1 MEIKRQTSQSI
12 ERFFNKVAQK
22 FENTEIMTDLHIRVS
37 QESGEMLAFDDADKE
52 ITRCVVEEWI
62 DNKDEHFYDTV
73 TQVLR
78 MELDRMSE
86 IIDKMPILRP
96 FNYVL
101 EGDDGEHIAE
111 LYVVDDDAIN
121 IIGGD
126 LMTGLDKDLDEF
138 LENLIKQ

>member
-22 FENTEIMTDLHIRVS
+22 FENKEIMTDLHIRVS

-86 IIDKMPILRP
+86 TIYKMPILRP